1 MANSKDDWR
10 RDRRSRRRGFDDD
23 NAPTHGSSG
32 GWSSPPS
39 RAFNDTASRSSRGP
53 VPGFGPEVGA
63 VVKRFDAERGFGF
76 VRVEDGAGNDAFL
89 HVSALQRAGADAVAP
104 GQRLRVRVGQGQ
116 KGPQVTEVLEVGEVD
131 DAALAAAAAAPRAR
145 SDSHA
150 APSLAEA
157 QEVRGTV
164 KWYSAEK
171 GFGFV
176 GREDGGRDVFVHASA
191 LARGGVASL
200 AEGQAVVLRVVQ
212 GKKGPEAAS
221 VSPA

>member
-1 MANSKDDWR
+1 M
-10 RDRRSRRRGFDDD
+10 
-23 NAPTHGSSG
+23 
-32 GWSSPPS
+32 
-39 RAFNDTASRSSRGP
+39 
-53 VPGFGPEVGA
+53 PGFGPEVGA

-89 HVSALQRAGADAVAP
+89 HVSALQRAGTDAVAP
-104 GQRLRVRVGQGQ
+104 GQRLRVRVGQWQ

>member
-1 MANSKDDWR
+1 MANSNRDWR
-10 RDRRSRRRGFDDD
+10 RDRRPRRRGFDDD
-23 NAPTHGSSG
+23 AAPSYG
-32 GWSSPPS
+32 GGTGWPSPPS
-39 RAFNDTASRSSRGP
+39 RSSDAPPPRRHGGP

-89 HVSALQRAGADAVAP
+89 NVSALQRAGADAVAP